1 MAQYKVTSSEL
12 KNAANSLRSYNNSIK
27 NQLESLVNQEQA
39 LNNQWDGDANDA
51 FHRAFTTNKAK
62 FDKFVQAVEK
72 FSTTL
77 TQVAERY
84 DQAESKNTQIAG
96 TK

>member
-1 MAQYKVTSSEL
+1 MAQYKVTASEL
-12 KNAANSLRSYNNSIK
+12 RNAADSLRNYNNSIK
-27 NQLESLVNQEQA
+27 TQLENLVQQEQA

-84 DQAESKNTQIAG
+84 EQAESKNTQIAG
-96 TK
+96 T

>member
-1 MAQYKVTSSEL
+1 MAQYKVTASEL
-12 KNAANSLRSYNNSIK
+12 KSAADSLRSYNNSIK

-39 LNNQWDGDANDA
+39 LNNQWDGDANDV

-96 TK
+96 T